1 MKRNPRKRKYTAMM
15 HSGMKPKK
23 KKKAHTYNR
32 KLFCHCLQLLQ
43 ELLTMSERGKNE
55 KLLVSANIEQL
66 RLIYSTKQSQLL
78 ICINLPPKL
87 IES

>member
-1 MKRNPRKRKYTAMM
+1 MM

-23 KKKAHTYNR
+23 KKKALTYNR

-43 ELLTMSERGKNE
+43 ELLTVSERGKNE

>member
-1 MKRNPRKRKYTAMM
+1 M
-15 HSGMKPKK
+15 
-23 KKKAHTYNR
+23 
-32 KLFCHCLQLLQ
+32 LFCHCLQLLQ
-43 ELLTMSERGKNE
+43 ELLTVSDRGKNE

-66 RLIYSTKQSQLL
+66 RLIYSTKQSQWL